1 MKKIKLIEQLK
12 RNAKYEFFND
22 YVNMIEVGDDM
33 VLREMWKNVNMIEE
47 CKTIKEL
54 KEIEFVEKEI
64 KDSWGS
70 WDAIYD
76 HQQGNLFQQE
86 QIEGV

>member
-22 YVNMIEVGDDM
+22 YLNMIEVGDDM
-33 VLREMWKNVNMIEE
+33 VLREMWQNVNKIEE

-54 KEIEFVEKEI
+54 KEIEFVEKEV
-64 KDSWGS
+64 KDTWES

-76 HQQGNLFQQE
+76 HQQGNLFEQE
-86 QIEGV
+86 VAQ

>member
-12 RNAKYEFFND
+12 RNANYEFFND
-22 YVNMIEVGDDM
+22 YLNMISVGDDM
-33 VLREMWKNVNMIEE
+33 LLREMWQNVNKIAE

-54 KEIEFVEKEI
+54 KEIEFVDKEEN
-64 KDSWGS
+64 

-86 QIEGV
+86 MVEDV